1 MQINETPVNIAENI
15 RLLKEELP
23 AGVTLVAISKTKSPE
38 EIMQAYHTGHRVF
51 GENKVQELVSKREAL
66 PLDIEWHMVGH
77 LQSNKVK
84 YLAPFVSLIQS
95 VDSMKLLRVIN
106 KEGRKNERVI
116 PCLLQFHIAGEETK
130 FGLDMQEARE
140 MLGSSQFRE
149 LKHVKILGVM
159 GMATFTDRM
168 EQVRKE
174 FRQLADIFRTLKNDY
189 FQNDDQFREI
199 SMGMSG
205 DYPIALEE
213 GSTMVRIGSLIFG
226 ERSCAV

>member
-1 MQINETPVNIAENI
+1 MQEIPVNIAENI
-15 RLLKEELP
+15 RHLKEELP

-38 EIMQAYHTGHRVF
+38 EIMQAYETGHRVF

-106 KEGRKNERVI
+106 KEGRKNGRVI

-140 MLGSSQFRE
+140 MLDSSQFRE
-149 LKHVKILGVM
+149 LNHVKILGVM
-159 GMATFTDRM
+159 GMATFTDCM
-168 EQVRKE
+168 DQVRKE
-174 FRQLADIFRTLKNDY
+174 FRQLAGIFRTLKNDY
-189 FQNDDQFREI
+189 FRNDDHFCEI

-205 DYPIALEE
+205 DYPVALEE
-213 GSTMVRIGSLIFG
+213 GATMVRIGSLIFG
-226 ERSCAV
+226 ERSCAI